1 MPDGMSDD
9 LFEGPPMPG
18 RLGPGL
24 DPNTLAELSE
34 DFEGMAGVL
43 RFEDGAVEV
52 ELAGA
57 GLPAGAVPAGA
68 GTSGIRELPESTG
81 MAFSVALADGW
92 ARDYLDTL
100 GQMSGMSLDRM
111 LADAEAQTGLTLPED
126 LEKLLGDNVSLA
138 VDSGLEVGP
147 AVSSGDPSSLRAGV
161 RVVGDPDEIL
171 PVVEK
176 VKTALGPAQ
185 RMLVVM
191 EGPGA
196 VALGFNE
203 EYVAALAEGGSLQAS
218 RTFQSAVPEA
228 DRASGVAYVDFDA
241 GDAWVERLALD
252 LTELFGGPADAEG
265 STAAEIRENLRA
277 LEALGISTWAD
288 DGVQRGLVRITTD

>member
-1 MPDGMSDD
+1 
-9 LFEGPPMPG
+9 
-18 RLGPGL
+18 
-24 DPNTLAELSE
+24 
-34 DFEGMAGVL
+34 
-43 RFEDGAVEV
+43 
-52 ELAGA
+52 
-57 GLPAGAVPAGA
+57 
-68 GTSGIRELPESTG
+68 
-81 MAFSVALADGW
+81 
-92 ARDYLDTL
+92 
-100 GQMSGMSLDRM
+100 
-111 LADAEAQTGLTLPED
+111 
-126 LEKLLGDNVSLA
+126 
-138 VDSGLEVGP
+138 
-147 AVSSGDPSSLRAGV
+147 
-161 RVVGDPDEIL
+161 VVGDPDEIL